1 MRDKPQPELGRG
13 RERRRT
19 TVAMHIDAPPERVFD
34 ALSDGWLLPVWVV
47 GATHIRDVDE
57 TWPNPGAMVHHEVG
71 AWPLA
76 ISDMT
81 GVVEYDPPRR
91 FVLQGRAWPFGEV
104 YIQLDVEPEGG
115 GAKVVMGE
123 APSYGAARLIDN
135 PLQRWL
141 LAARNRESLSRLRDI
156 VENRRELSIRQR

>member
-1 MRDKPQPELGRG
+1 
-13 RERRRT
+13 
-19 TVAMHIDAPPERVFD
+19 
-34 ALSDGWLLPVWVV
+34 
-47 GATHIRDVDE
+47 
-57 TWPNPGAMVHHEVG
+57 
-71 AWPLA
+71 
-76 ISDMT
+76 
-81 GVVEYDPPRR
+81 
-91 FVLQGRAWPFGEV
+91 VLQGRAWPFGEV